1 MSLNSAESGLIGH
14 NYIYYHRPL
23 KTTENQWRAVCV
35 VHLTTFAAVIYA
47 NILSTKKCLLIRHG
61 VALSMTVIP
70 A

>member
-1 MSLNSAESGLIGH
+1 MSLNSAESGLIGQLH
-14 NYIYYHRPL
+14 LLPAPL